1 MGDLLG
7 SPRVAPQYQLPPILY
22 PSTSQIVTPMGRG
35 RGGRGFM
42 RGFGQASTSQQ
53 GGQGQA
59 RVFTLTQ
66 QDAQASNAVVAGTI
80 SVWFLDARILLDLG
94 ATHSFMFTVFASK
107 SGWQASRMAI
117 PLSVSLL

>member
-7 SPRVAPQYQLPPILY
+7 SPRVAPQYQLPPVQY
-22 PSTSQIVTPMGRG
+22 PSTSQIVTPQDRD

-53 GGQGQA
+53 GGRGQA

-66 QDAQASNAVVAGTI
+66 QDAQASNAIVVGTI
-80 SVWFLDARILLDLG
+80 SVCFLDARVLLDLG
-94 ATHSFMFTVFASK
+94 ATHSFVSPVFASK
-107 SGWQASRMAI
+107 SGW
-117 PLSVSLL
+117 